1 MKIRREALK
10 SGCTVTEDVFSKTN
24 QPIIR
29 KQTILTDHHLKVLE
43 AFLIDE
49 VAVTTEKSEGEVVEA
64 KEKETS
70 TETSSFIEDYLS
82 AVAKY
87 KKAFEGWQSGEKVDV
102 YTLHRLFVPL
112 FDKAVMQSK
121 ELFSLYRYADKTD
134 YLFHHAVATALV
146 SAFLGKRCGY
156 SKADWLQI
164 GLAGGLC
171 DCGMAK
177 VSLTFL
183 KNEGK
188 PSVREREAIRQHPVY
203 SYQMLKSVSALKEGV
218 RLAVSQHHEREDG
231 SGYPLGIKG
240 KQLHPFS
247 KIVAVADSFHAM
259 TCERPYRM
267 GRSPFQVIE
276 VLTSEQFGCFDLTV
290 LHTLSKEMVC
300 FSAGTRVQLSD
311 QRRGEIVFVPPHT
324 PTKPIVRLENG
335 EIITLTDHPALSV
348 ASILT

>member
-1 MKIRREALK
+1 MKIKREALRA
-10 SGCTVTEDVFSKTN
+10 GCTVTEDVYAKTN

-29 KQTILTDHHLKVLE
+29 KQTVLTDCHLKVLE

-49 VAVTTEKSEGEVVEA
+49 VE
-64 KEKETS
+64 
-70 TETSSFIEDYLS
+70 TETSEREVLQEKEKRISKEKPSFIERYLK
-82 AVAKY
+82 AVADY
-87 KKAFEGWQSGEKVDV
+87 KKTFEGWQSGEIVDV
-102 YTLHRLFVPL
+102 YTLHRLFVTL
-112 FDKAVMQSK
+112 FDEAVMQPK
-121 ELFSLYRYADKTD
+121 ELFCLHRYADKAD

-146 SAFLGKRCGY
+146 SAFLGKKCGY
-156 SKADWLQI
+156 PKADWQQI

-183 KNEGK
+183 KSERT
-188 PSVREREAIRQHPVY
+188 PSAREREAIRQHPVY
-203 SYQMLKSVSALKEGV
+203 SYQMLKSHPALKEGA

-231 SGYPLGIKG
+231 SGYPLGMKG

-259 TCERPYRM
+259 TCERSYRM

-276 VLTSEQFGCFDLTV
+276 MLKEEQFGRFDLNV
-290 LHTLSKEMVC
+290 LQVLSKEMVC
-300 FSAGTRVQLSD
+300 FSAGTKVRLTD
-311 QRRGEIVFVPPHT
+311 QRHAEIVFIPPHT

-335 EIITLTDHPALSV
+335 EMMTLTDHPELSV
-348 ASILT
+348 DAILT